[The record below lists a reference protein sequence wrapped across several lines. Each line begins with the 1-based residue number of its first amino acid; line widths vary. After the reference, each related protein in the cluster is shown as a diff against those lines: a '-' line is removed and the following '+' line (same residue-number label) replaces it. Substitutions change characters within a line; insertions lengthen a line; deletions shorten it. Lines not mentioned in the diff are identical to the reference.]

1 MVDALPIQ
9 RKQGPK
15 WRPNKCTF
23 IATCSLSRASP
34 SGRRASTKLHPALEC
49 HGAWAAS
56 FGTFCSGVPR
66 AKPPKGT
73 WRPAKKRKTTAG
85 ASCWTQAIVKKIKP
99 SRSGLP
105 MPSQGAYG
113 PKSTGQLKVLGL
125 TQTCQAN
132 QQQNQDIL
140 RTEDPKG
147 CQRERCQGCAGR
159 PPRLGISW
167 PILGHSTCALWPLYH
182 IPQQETR
189 TCRKDSRLTAWF
201 GAG

>member
-49 HGAWAAS
+49 HGACEAS

-73 WRPAKKRKTTAG
+73 WRPAKKRKTTTG
-85 ASCWTQAIVKKIKP
+85 ASCWTQAVVVKKNTTLQVRIAHAQPRSIWSEVDRPAKGPGAHPDLPGKSAAKP
-99 SRSGLP
+99 RYT
-105 MPSQGAYG
+105 QDRG
-113 PKSTGQLKVLGL
+113 PKGVS
-125 TQTCQAN
+125 
-132 QQQNQDIL
+132 
-140 RTEDPKG
+140 KG
-147 CQRERCQGCAGR
+147 TL
-159 PPRLGISW
+159 PRLCWEAS
-167 PILGHSTCALWPLYH
+167 A
-182 IPQQETR
+182 
-189 TCRKDSRLTAWF
+189 F
-201 GAG
+201 GNLLAHPGA